1 MEEKQVNHKI
11 VRGEVVSDKM
21 DKTITVLVTSKKKHP
36 IYKKYMT
43 YTKKYKAHDEK
54 NEAHIG
60 DTVDIIETRPLSKDK
75 YFRLVRIVERA
86 K

>member
-1 MEEKQVNHKI
+1 MEKQVNHKTI
-11 VRGEVVSDKM
+11 QGVVVSDKM

-43 YTKKYKAHDEK
+43 YNKKYKAHDEK

-60 DTVDIIETRPLSKDK
+60 DTVVIEETRPLSKDK
-75 YFRLVRIVERA
+75 YFRLLTIVERA

>member
-1 MEEKQVNHKI
+1 MENKVNHKTI
-11 VRGEVVSDKM
+11 QGVVVSDKM
-21 DKTITVLVTSKKKHP
+21 DKTITVLVTIKKKHP

-43 YTKKYKAHDEK
+43 STKKYKAHDEK

-60 DTVDIIETRPLSKDK
+60 DTVEIMETRPLSKDK
-75 YFRLVRIVERA
+75 YFRLLTIVERA

>member
-1 MEEKQVNHKI
+1 MEKQVNHKTI
-11 VRGEVVSDKM
+11 QGVVVSDKM
-21 DKTITVLVTSKKKHP
+21 DKTITVLVASKKKHP

-43 YTKKYKAHDEK
+43 STKKYKAHDEK

-60 DTVDIIETRPLSKDK
+60 DTVTIIETRPLSKDK
-75 YFRLVRIVERA
+75 YFRLLTIVERA

>member
-1 MEEKQVNHKI
+1 MEKKINHRVIQGK
-11 VRGEVVSDKM
+11 VVSESM

-43 YTKKYKAHDEK
+43 FTKKYKAHDEK

-60 DTVDIIETRPLSKDK
+60 DTVTITETRPISKDK
-75 YFRLVRIVERA
+75 YFRLLTIVERA

>member
-75 YFRLVRIVERA
+75 YFRLLTIVERA

>member
-1 MEEKQVNHKI
+1 MEKQVNHKTI
-11 VRGEVVSDKM
+11 QGVVVSDKM
-21 DKTITVLVTSKKKHP
+21 DKTITVLVTIKKKHP

-54 NEAHIG
+54 NEAHTG
-60 DTVDIIETRPLSKDK
+60 DTVEIIETRPLSKDK
-75 YFRLVRIVERA
+75 YFRLLTIVERA

>member
-36 IYKKYMT
+36 IYK
-43 YTKKYKAHDEK
+43 
-54 NEAHIG
+54 NI
-60 DTVDIIETRPLSKDK
+60 
-75 YFRLVRIVERA
+75 
-86 K
+86 